1 MSEKYKKT
9 CKYLNY
15 VENLLVLA
23 STVPLNLKLSTF
35 QFLHML
41 YWFVFLLG
49 LRVLQ

>member
-23 STVPLNLKLSTF
+23 STVPLNLKLGAF

-41 YWFVFLLG
+41 YWFVFLLR
-49 LRVLQ
+49 LQVLQ